1 MCLSIPAKVL
11 SVDGNIAV
19 ISVNGLES
27 RTNLQLL
34 GEVEEGDYVL
44 VHTGF
49 AIQKLS
55 EQEAEETFK
64 LFDEL
69 KKSYESE

>member
-1 MCLSIPAKVL
+1 MCLSVPAKVL
-11 SVDGNIAV
+11 SVDGNVAV

-69 KKSYESE
+69 NKSYESE

>member
-1 MCLSIPAKVL
+1 MCLSISAKVL
-11 SVDGNIAV
+11 SVDGNVAV

-69 KKSYESE
+69 NKSYESE